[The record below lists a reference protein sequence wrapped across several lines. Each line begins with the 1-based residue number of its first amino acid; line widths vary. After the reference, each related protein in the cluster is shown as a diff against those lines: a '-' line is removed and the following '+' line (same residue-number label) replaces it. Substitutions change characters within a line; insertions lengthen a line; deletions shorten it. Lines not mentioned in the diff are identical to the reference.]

1 MKIHYQEILYMKN
14 LNNDLFKDKLFI
26 NVEQTHN
33 KKQIDKFKKLLF
45 DIGLAII
52 KDEYLVSISGADN
65 LDLEWE

>member
-1 MKIHYQEILYMKN
+1 MKN

-26 NVEQTHN
+26 NVEQTHDN
-33 KKQIDKFKKLLF
+33 KQIDKFKNLLF

-52 KDEYLVSISGADN
+52 KDEYLVSDSEDEY